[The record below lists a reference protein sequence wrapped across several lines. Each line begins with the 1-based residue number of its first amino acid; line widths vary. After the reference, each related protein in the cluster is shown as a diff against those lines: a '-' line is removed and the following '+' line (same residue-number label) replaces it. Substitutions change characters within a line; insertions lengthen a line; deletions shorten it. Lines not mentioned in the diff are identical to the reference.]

1 MNLKY
6 QNQNQEGISEID
18 IKSFNGFEC
27 MSGSFQSVFVVV
39 IYTSTFVK
47 YKQSIQNMAVY
58 DTI

>member
-1 MNLKY
+1 MALSTFK
-6 QNQNQEGISEID
+6 
-18 IKSFNGFEC
+18 C

-39 IYTSTFVK
+39 IYTGTFVK